1 MHKHWCARKP
11 RLAQGGQ
18 AGLIQKV
25 TAVQQ
30 SSRLLRYRGT
40 WAPVTSSTTWWGGS
54 AKRSSTRG
62 SSATL
67 TFTGRSIAW
76 VGLRAPNRGKA
87 YVYINGVLRATV
99 NLYSA
104 TTQTK
109 RIVWSATYSTSATRT
124 ITVKVVGTSGRPR
137 VDVDGFLVGR

>member
-1 MHKHWCARKP
+1 
-11 RLAQGGQ
+11 
-18 AGLIQKV
+18 V
-25 TAVQQ
+25 
-30 SSRLLRYRGT
+30 RYRGT
-40 WAPVTSSTTWWGGS
+40 WASVTSSTTWWGGS

-62 SSATL
+62 ATATL

-76 VGLRAPNRGKA
+76 VGLRAPNRGRA
-87 YVYINGVLRATV
+87 YVYVNGRLKATV

-104 TTQTK
+104 ATQTK
-109 RIVWSATYSTSATRT
+109 RIVWSAAYTTLATRT